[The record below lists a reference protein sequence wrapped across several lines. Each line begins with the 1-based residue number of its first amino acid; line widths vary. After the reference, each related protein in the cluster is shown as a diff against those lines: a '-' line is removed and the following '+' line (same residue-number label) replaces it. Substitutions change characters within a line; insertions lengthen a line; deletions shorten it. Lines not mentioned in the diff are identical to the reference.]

1 MGEGSRCPFP
11 SVCGRPP
18 PGDWGSLCRPA
29 WRGPG
34 AGRGP
39 QQLEG
44 ARAGRAGAA
53 ARGSLTD
60 YSAAERSL
68 PNPPLCPGPQ
78 PRARSDKLLSRR
90 LPVRAK
96 KRRRSRADA
105 KSPAWARGRPG
116 LGCRLVGEGLLSAAA
131 PGLPLSG
138 CIPSGAPARL
148 GEPGLSWALASYADR
163 CCRWSGGGRG
173 ADPCFLGSTL
183 EPGERRLNVGWK
195 AWELHGALSGVPF
208 SLAQAGGI
216 PTAQWPRQGGLSWWR
231 ACHLTGV
238 FISHHLSGQHKLS
251 GLS

>member
-1 MGEGSRCPFP
+1 MRVAGPPPRGCVGRGRWAGSGPRVSSLPSPGLPRTCVSQSRAGALRRATKAASLRGAATCWVFTRRGMGGGSRCPFP

-18 PGDWGSLCRPA
+18 PGNWGSLCRPV

-105 KSPAWARGRPG
+105 KSPA
-116 LGCRLVGEGLLSAAA
+116 LG
-131 PGLPLSG
+131 
-138 CIPSGAPARL
+138 
-148 GEPGLSWALASYADR
+148 
-163 CCRWSGGGRG
+163 
-173 ADPCFLGSTL
+173 
-183 EPGERRLNVGWK
+183 PGE
-195 AWELHGALSGVPF
+195 AGAGL
-208 SLAQAGGI
+208 QAGGGG
-216 PTAQWPRQGGLSWWR
+216 PSLCGSPRPPALWLHSE
-231 ACHLTGV
+231 
-238 FISHHLSGQHKLS
+238 
-251 GLS
+251 

>member
-1 MGEGSRCPFP
+1 MPARRRVAASAGGGGRALGPGSLPSPPRASPALVCLRAGPGLSDAQQKRLPSAGLPPVGFSHVGEWGEGAAALFP
-11 SVCGRPP
+11 VSAAAPRPGTGGLSAAQCG
-18 PGDWGSLCRPA
+18 
-29 WRGPG
+29 G

-105 KSPAWARGRPG
+105 KSPA
-116 LGCRLVGEGLLSAAA
+116 LG
-131 PGLPLSG
+131 
-138 CIPSGAPARL
+138 
-148 GEPGLSWALASYADR
+148 
-163 CCRWSGGGRG
+163 
-173 ADPCFLGSTL
+173 
-183 EPGERRLNVGWK
+183 PGE
-195 AWELHGALSGVPF
+195 AGAGL
-208 SLAQAGGI
+208 QAGGGG
-216 PTAQWPRQGGLSWWR
+216 PSLCRSPRPPALWLHSE
-231 ACHLTGV
+231 
-238 FISHHLSGQHKLS
+238 
-251 GLS
+251 